1 MLDEVLHGVAPVHAR
16 FVFQLRRLDVI
27 AMGGV
32 SQGGGERR
40 GKGET
45 RYLALG
51 DMDHELDGREIV
63 GEGEVV
69 LHEFEEREAGGPDV
83 RADRVL
89 EAGEALRLVKGSAHV
104 RWHARCGRGVDGT
117 RTAM

>member
-1 MLDEVLHGVAPVHAR
+1 MRVRVWDR
-16 FVFQLRRLDVI
+16 
-27 AMGGV
+27 
-32 SQGGGERR
+32 GEN
-40 GKGET
+40 GET

-69 LHEFEEREAGGPDV
+69 LHELEEREAGGPDV
-83 RADRVL
+83 CADRVL
-89 EAGEALRLVKGSAHV
+89 EAGEALRLEGC
-104 RWHARCGRGVDGT
+104 ARQMARAVWTGGGVDWT

>member
-1 MLDEVLHGVAPVHAR
+1 MRVRVWDR
-16 FVFQLRRLDVI
+16 
-27 AMGGV
+27 
-32 SQGGGERR
+32 GEN
-40 GKGET
+40 GET

-63 GEGEVV
+63 REGEVV
-69 LHEFEEREAGGPDV
+69 LHELEEREAGGPDV

-89 EAGEALRLVKGSAHV
+89 EAGEALRLGRSAHV
-104 RWHARCGRGVDGT
+104 RWHARCGRGIDST